1 MGLKA
6 LQVLSHWIS
15 LSIIWG
21 IVYCR
26 RLSFWVNLLYNN
38 LYYPIS
44 NSETPTKILSF
55 LQTNSNEAESN
66 NRFFKFIERDQCDSL
81 KVKRIPL
88 IHRGTK
94 ASVDPKVMK
103 FIFYGIFF
111 CDYLVWGMY
120 GSKLIHHFWSGR
132 SSL

>member
-1 MGLKA
+1 MD
-6 LQVLSHWIS
+6 VLEMDFERIFEAPLFLNFEQFS
-15 LSIIWG
+15 LHHS
-21 IVYCR
+21 V
-26 RLSFWVNLLYNN
+26 
-38 LYYPIS
+38 
-44 NSETPTKILSF
+44 ETPTKILSF

-111 CDYLVWGMY
+111 CE
-120 GSKLIHHFWSGR
+120 
-132 SSL
+132 

>member
-1 MGLKA
+1 MKVVRQSLNCHLSLIAQPMGLKA

-15 LSIIWG
+15 LSNILG

-26 RLSFWVNLLYNN
+26 RLCTITF
-38 LYYPIS
+38 PTQFQ
-44 NSETPTKILSF
+44 TPTKILSF
-55 LQTNSNEAESN
+55 LQANPSEAESN
-66 NRFFKFIERDQCDSL
+66 TRFFKFIERDQCDSL

-111 CDYLVWGMY
+111 CEY
-120 GSKLIHHFWSGR
+120 
-132 SSL
+132 

>member
-1 MGLKA
+1 M
-6 LQVLSHWIS
+6 
-15 LSIIWG
+15 
-21 IVYCR
+21 
-26 RLSFWVNLLYNN
+26 YNN

-55 LQTNSNEAESN
+55 LQANPSEAESN
-66 NRFFKFIERDQCDSL
+66 TRFFKFIERDQCDSL

-111 CDYLVWGMY
+111 CDYLV
-120 GSKLIHHFWSGR
+120 
-132 SSL
+132 